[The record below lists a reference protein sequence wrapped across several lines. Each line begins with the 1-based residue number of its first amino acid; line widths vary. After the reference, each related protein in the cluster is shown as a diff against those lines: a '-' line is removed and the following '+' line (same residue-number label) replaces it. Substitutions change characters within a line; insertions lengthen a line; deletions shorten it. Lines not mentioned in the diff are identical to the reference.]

1 MKDCMLERL
10 MLWESY
16 KNRECIIDFKQSN
29 NPKKKSQCEDYFNQA
44 AAYAMAHNDMYGT
57 KIQSGMILVSVM
69 GGEIQEFWLKPDEF
83 KARCHIWLKKV
94 SDYWENHVPRA
105 SPRNQRSPRGG
116 VRMSALR
123 RPIVYFK
130 IFFKKIKI
138 KKINIPSQCLNGL
151 KLLVLLAK
159 VLPQT
164 CLNGVSR
171 CLKTLR
177 ARNFLRFVK
186 T

>member
-1 MKDCMLERL
+1 
-10 MLWESY
+10 
-16 KNRECIIDFKQSN
+16 
-29 NPKKKSQCEDYFNQA
+29 
-44 AAYAMAHNDMYGT
+44 
-57 KIQSGMILVSVM
+57 
-69 GGEIQEFWLKPDEF
+69 
-83 KARCHIWLKKV
+83 
-94 SDYWENHVPRA
+94 
-105 SPRNQRSPRGG
+105 
-116 VRMSALR
+116 MSALR

-164 CLNGVSR
+164 CLNGVS
-171 CLKTLR
+171 KTLR
-177 ARNFLRFVK
+177 ARYDLRFVK